1 MHFAIDCRNVGSQF
15 LEVTNQI
22 KYILQ
27 IKVNI
32 LLTVETDVVS
42 VLSKLIL
49 KPSSSYTFRNHDRWY
64 C

>member
-49 KPSSSYTFRNHDRWY
+49 NPYFTLI
-64 C
+64 